1 MTTNT
6 GIRLPTSLSVRLVT
20 AATLWIAAMFAIGG
34 AVLANA
40 FRNVVEQEFAHR
52 LDAMLN
58 GLISTTEINVDGTV
72 VVVRPLGDIRFD
84 QVFSGWY
91 WQVTEPGG
99 RQVRSRSLW
108 DSVITPIGN
117 RTELRR
123 RRIAGPNGEPLLV
136 VERDAAFA
144 NANGPVQFLVAGTLH
159 EVNDGVRR
167 FDFLLLG
174 SLGLMGIGMALAILI
189 QVRYGLRPLR
199 VLAEDLRAVRQ
210 GERLRLSGRY
220 PREIAPLASAM
231 NDVLDKDVELIERA
245 RSHVGNLAH
254 GLKTSLAIVAAE
266 LPRVAEREVLTEQVE
281 VMRRLIEHHLGRA
294 SAVAGIGRML
304 GTKVS
309 VREIATG
316 VAGALAKIFADR
328 DLTIDIEIAEGV
340 TFQGHREDLEEIVG
354 NLLENACKWAKSH
367 VRISAR
373 ERSGSL
379 MLHIDDNGPGM
390 STEQTAKAARRG
402 KRLDEMA
409 PGWGLGLSIVA
420 DLVDVNGGALTF
432 GRSTLGGLSVLIC
445 FPLPFPRARV

>member
-1 MTTNT
+1 MTTDT

-20 AATLWIAAMFAIGG
+20 AATLWIVAMFAIGG
-34 AVLANA
+34 AVLAIA

-58 GLISTTEINVDGTV
+58 ALIATTEISGDGTV
-72 VVVRPLGDIRFD
+72 AVVRPLGDIRFE

-108 DSVITPIGN
+108 DSVITSIGSG
-117 RTELRR
+117 TDLHS

-144 NANGPVQFLVAGTLH
+144 NAKGPVQFLVAGALH

-167 FDFLLLG
+167 FDFLLIG

-199 VLAEDLRAVRQ
+199 VLAEDLRAVRE
-210 GERLRLSGRY
+210 GERQRLSGRY

-254 GLKTSLAIVAAE
+254 GLKTSLAIVSAE
-266 LPRVAEREVLTEQVE
+266 LPSVAEREVLTEQVQ

-294 SAVAGIGRML
+294 SAVAGAGRML
-304 GTKVS
+304 GNKVS
-309 VREIATG
+309 VKDTAAG
-316 VAGALAKIFADR
+316 VAGVLTKIFADR
-328 DLTIDIEIAEGV
+328 DLAIEIDVAENI
-340 TFQGHREDLEEIVG
+340 TFHGHREDLEEIVG
-354 NLLENACKWAKSH
+354 NLLENACKWGKGH
-367 VRISAR
+367 VRISAQ
-373 ERSGSL
+373 ESSAGL
-379 MLHIDDNGPGM
+379 MLCIDDDGPGM
-390 STEQTAKAARRG
+390 TTEQTATAARRG

-420 DLVDVNGGALTF
+420 DLVDVNGGTLTF
-432 GRSTLGGLSVLIC
+432 GRSTLGGLSVAIC
-445 FPLPFPRARV
+445 FPLPFPRARD